1 MKLKAPN
8 LTWRTRKR
16 LKTAA
21 LVLGS
26 AAAICFALW
35 LCWIL
40 WLGRFV
46 VYTGDTVRLDF
57 DWVTPG
63 EFVAAVEPEK
73 QDVNILFDDGSEVV
87 VDRTKPL
94 ERMAGFYVT
103 IDMLTEDVAEVERLI
118 REQPKGTAI
127 MLELKSGT
135 GNYYYKT
142 SMPDAT
148 VSKKVDKE
156 AVESLIKYITKA
168 DYYTVARIPAF
179 RDRAYGLENT
189 SCGILHSSGRYLWA
203 GDDKCYWLDPGKTGT
218 RSYLI
223 AIASELRDL
232 GFDEVVFTD
241 FCFPPTEDILYE
253 GDKLAVLNETAEH
266 LVYNLATES
275 FGVSFLSNDPGFK
288 LPEGRTRIYRD
299 DVDASMA
306 QDVAASLE
314 IPSMQTNLVYLTE
327 AMDTR
332 FDVFGVLRPLNTGF
346 QIPAAT
352 TPPAPEEPEPLPAPA
367 PAPEEPP
374 AEQPQEEPVEQTPVE
389 EQQEVDDVQ

>member
-8 LTWRTRKR
+8 LTYRTRRR
-16 LKTAA
+16 LKTAG
-21 LVLGS
+21 LLLGS
-26 AAAICFALW
+26 IVAVSVIVW

-46 VYTGDTVRLDF
+46 VYARDGVRLDF

-63 EFVAAVEPEK
+63 AFEQAVEPTRPE
-73 QDVNILFDDGSEVV
+73 VNIIFDDGSEVV

-94 ERMAGFYVT
+94 ERMSGFYVT
-103 IDMLTEDVAEVERLI
+103 TGMLTDDVAEVERLI

-142 SMPDAT
+142 AMPNAT

-156 AVESLIKYITKA
+156 AVESLIQYITKA
-168 DYYTVARIPAF
+168 DYYTVACVPAF
-179 RDRAYGLENT
+179 RDRAYGLKNT
-189 SCGILHSSGRYLWA
+189 SYGIHHSSGRYLWA
-203 GDDKCYWLDPGKTGT
+203 GDDKCYWLDPAKNGT
-218 RSYLI
+218 RAWLVQ
-223 AIASELRDL
+223 IASELRDL

-266 LVYNLATES
+266 LVYNLATED
-275 FGVSFLSNDPGFK
+275 FCVSFLCSEEGFV
-288 LPEGRTRIYRD
+288 LPEGRTRLYRD
-299 DVDASMA
+299 KVDASMA
-306 QDVAASLE
+306 QSVAEGVAVPDTQ
-314 IPSMQTNLVYLTE
+314 INLVYLTE

-332 FDVFGVLRPLNTGF
+332 FDVFGVLRPLNTGLTVP
-346 QIPAAT
+346 PAAA
-352 TPPAPEEPEPLPAPA
+352 TPPAEPAEAPAAEPREEPAEAPA
-367 PAPEEPP
+367 EE
-374 AEQPQEEPVEQTPVE
+374 PQEE
-389 EQQEVDDVQ
+389 DDVQ